1 MINSKI
7 LTIGIPTYNGA
18 LRIRETI
25 DSIAPQMGPDCEI
38 LVSDN
43 ASGDT
48 TQEVVLELSKKYP
61 GLISYHR
68 NDKNLGFDGN
78 LNAIFDH
85 ALGRYVWLFGDDDVL
100 NPGSVLAV
108 RPLLEKD
115 LDYIFV
121 NYSHCEHDL
130 SIRQIRS
137 SWFHRLSSPVDI
149 SSVIALVGTDIC
161 FVSAHIFKRSAW
173 SKDAEHF
180 IGKGYLHVEK
190 CLSLAALPKARAWAL
205 SFPLVLRREGTSANA
220 LEWQK
225 DREFVVLMHSRVLA
239 ITAFYQKCL
248 SPLAFSRLKNS
259 AARFF
264 LFQVY
269 QARRLGC
276 VFSDERKSEIEKNL
290 SSFPRLIHFYE
301 QIMRSPIWIVTL
313 IYWTHKSVWRLEVLI
328 KIFRCG
334 DWRDIF
340 ETLRM
345 IVRRVKVKRPSGHL

>member
-1 MINSKI
+1 MTNSKI

-25 DSIAPQMGPDCEI
+25 DSIAPQLGPDCEI

-43 ASGDT
+43 ASSDK
-48 TQEVVLELSKKYP
+48 TQEVVLELSQKYP

-68 NDKNLGFDGN
+68 NRENRGFDGN
-78 LNAIFDH
+78 LNAIFDR
-85 ALGRYVWLFGDDDVL
+85 ALGRYVWLFGDDDILSAGAVA
-100 NPGSVLAV
+100 AV

-130 SIRQIRS
+130 SLRQIRS
-137 SWFHRLSSPVDI
+137 AWFQSPSIPVNI

-161 FVSAHIFKRSAW
+161 FMSAHIFKRSAW
-173 SKDAEHF
+173 SQDAEHF

-190 CLSLAALPKARAWAL
+190 CLSLAALPNARAWAL
-205 SFPLVLRREGTSANA
+205 SQPLVLRREGTSANA
-220 LEWQK
+220 LGWQK
-225 DREFVVLMHSRVLA
+225 DQEFVVLMHSRVLA
-239 ITAFYQKCL
+239 IAAFYRNSL
-248 SPLAFSRLKNS
+248 SLRAFSRLKNS

-269 QARRLGC
+269 QARRRGC

-290 SSFPRLIHFYE
+290 FSFPRLMNSYE
-301 QIMRSPIWIVTL
+301 KIMRSPAWTATL
-313 IYWTHKSVWRLEVLI
+313 VFWAHKSLWRLGVLI
-328 KIFRCG
+328 QILRYG
-334 DWRDIF
+334 DRRDIL
-340 ETLRM
+340 ETLKTLLMRL
-345 IVRRVKVKRPSGHL
+345 RVARAS